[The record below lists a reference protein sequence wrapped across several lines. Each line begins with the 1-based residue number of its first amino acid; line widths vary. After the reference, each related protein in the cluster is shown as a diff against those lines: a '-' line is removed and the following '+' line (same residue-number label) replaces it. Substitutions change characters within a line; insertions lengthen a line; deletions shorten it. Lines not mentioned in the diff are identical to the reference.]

1 MKLFTIFAIAIASF
15 FIVGR
20 LDAGYKLEVKVE
32 GGLKGSKGILIFIFQ
47 TLVVYIIST
56 IYNRMCMYNDI

>member
-1 MKLFTIFAIAIASF
+1 MKKMKLFTILAFAIASF

-32 GGLKGSKGILIFIFQ
+32 GGLEGSKGILIFSFQ
-47 TLVVYIIST
+47 ILVMYIISIT
-56 IYNRMCMYNDI
+56 I

>member
-20 LDAGYKLEVKVE
+20 LDAGYNLEVKVE

-47 TLVVYIIST
+47 TLVMYIILIT
-56 IYNRMCMYNDI
+56 I